1 MLLSTMGWSMECG
14 TLKISNND
22 NWVIEVT
29 ERISRHKQFP
39 DYVRPKDNPPL
50 RYVGPTGFHWLING
64 LLGGTPRPGIVR
76 DVEHDVEALQRLN
89 TKLLITLNENWTPPV
104 AILSAHGITSHQV
117 KITDMHAPTFE
128 QALDL
133 CDLVDGYLAEDR
145 ACIYHCRAG
154 QGRTGT
160 MLAAQLIYYGE
171 NAETA
176 LAEVRSRNHKWI
188 ESQAQVEFLTEFQQH
203 LQNL

>member
-1 MLLSTMGWSMECG
+1 M
-14 TLKISNND
+14 
-22 NWVIEVT
+22 
-29 ERISRHKQFP
+29 
-39 DYVRPKDNPPL
+39 DNPPL

-76 DVEHDVEALQRLN
+76 DVEHDVEALERVG

-104 AILSAHGITSHQV
+104 AILNAHGIDSHQV
-117 KITDMHAPTFE
+117 KITDMHAPTLE

-133 CDLVDGYLAEDR
+133 CQVVDGYLAEGR

-160 MLAAQLIYYGE
+160 LLAAQLVFYGT
-171 NAETA
+171 NAA
-176 LAEVRSRNHKWI
+176 DAISEVRSRNHKWI
-188 ESQAQVEFLTEFQQH
+188 ESQVQVEFLAEFSDY
-203 LQNL
+203 LENKILTD